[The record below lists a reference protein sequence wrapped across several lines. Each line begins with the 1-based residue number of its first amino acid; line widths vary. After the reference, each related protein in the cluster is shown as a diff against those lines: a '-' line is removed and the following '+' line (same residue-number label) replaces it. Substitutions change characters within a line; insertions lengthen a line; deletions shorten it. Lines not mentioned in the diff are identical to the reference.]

1 MSARAS
7 PLKVGAFVVIGVTL
21 LIVGLVI
28 LGAGRV
34 FRDTVEAVVYF
45 DDEVN
50 GLNVG
55 SPVKFKGIP
64 IGSVTDVGIRSTR
77 TNGIDEVR
85 IQVIL
90 SVDRDRV
97 AAEGAT
103 IDLADPDAVRE
114 LVDRGLRASLA
125 IENLL
130 TGLRYV
136 ELDLR
141 PETQARLVADPE
153 VDLVEIPVIPGWGEQ
168 FQQDA
173 ARIASNLADVE
184 LEALVRDARALIADA
199 RALVQSPELR
209 RAIARFDRVTA
220 ELDATLADARRVIG
234 VYGQEGE
241 VGRDLGA
248 AAADARAAL
257 ASVRRLVRPDGAFT
271 SELEATLS
279 EVQDAAR
286 SLRLLSDKLSR
297 DPGALIR
304 GGSR

>member
-7 PLKVGAFVVIGVTL
+7 PLKIGVFVVVGVVL

-28 LGAGRV
+28 LGAGRL
-34 FRDTVEAVVYF
+34 FRDTVEAVLYF

-55 SPVKFKGIP
+55 SAVKFKGIP
-64 IGSVTDVGIRSTR
+64 VGSVTHVGIRSTR
-77 TNGIDEVR
+77 SDGVDDVR
-85 IQVIL
+85 IQVVI
-90 SVDRDRV
+90 SVDRERI
-97 AAEGAT
+97 AAKGAS
-103 IDLADPDAVRE
+103 IDLSDPDAVRD

-136 ELDLR
+136 ELDIA
-141 PETQARLVADPE
+141 PGTPANLVADPA

-199 RALVQSPELR
+199 RALVDSPELR
-209 RAIARFDRVTA
+209 RAITRFDRVTA
-220 ELDATLADARRVIG
+220 ELDATLADARRVIAA
-234 VYGQEGE
+234 YGQEGE

-248 AAADARAAL
+248 AAQDARAAL

-286 SLRLLSDKLSR
+286 SLRQLTDKLSR